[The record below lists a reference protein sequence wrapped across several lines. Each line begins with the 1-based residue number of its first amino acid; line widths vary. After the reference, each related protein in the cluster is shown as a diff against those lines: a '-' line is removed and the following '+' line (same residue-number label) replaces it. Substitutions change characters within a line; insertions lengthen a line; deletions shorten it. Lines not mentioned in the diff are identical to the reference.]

1 MSWLLVFYYFF
12 STEVSVESEVRITL
26 LEEEHHGGKTEPKHL
41 MTREFFGEEFK
52 RIEAEENEKR
62 R

>member
-12 STEVSVESEVRITL
+12 STEVSFESEVRITL
-26 LEEEHHGGKTEPKHL
+26 LSEERHEGKGVQKL

-52 RIEAEENEKR
+52 RIEAEENEKIK
-62 R
+62 

>member
-1 MSWLLVFYYFF
+1 MSWLVIFSYFF
-12 STEVSVESEVRITL
+12 STGVSFESEVRITL
-26 LEEEHHGGKTEPKHL
+26 LNEGKGAQKL

-62 R
+62 K

>member
-1 MSWLLVFYYFF
+1 MSWLVIFYYFF
-12 STEVSVESEVRITL
+12 STGVSFESEVRITL
-26 LEEEHHGGKTEPKHL
+26 LNEEKHEGKGAQKL

-62 R
+62 K